1 MGLSREIPRMVIQFE
16 FMIKMQDGKYNVR
29 YFGWFILDMSPDG
42 TAFKVHSFISDFE
55 FWIGVNEY

>member
-1 MGLSREIPRMVIQFE
+1 MGLSREIPRMAIQFE
-16 FMIKMQDGKYNVR
+16 FLIKMQNGKDNVR

-55 FWIGVNEY
+55 F

>member
-1 MGLSREIPRMVIQFE
+1 MGLSREIPRMAIQFE
-16 FMIKMQDGKYNVR
+16 FLIKMQNGKYYVR
-29 YFGWFILDMSPDG
+29 YFGRFIFSMSPDG